1 MKRVI
6 TLLLAAFVTCF
17 VVSSCKKDKG
27 NSPNSTQSAKI
38 NLRLT
43 DGPASYDAVF
53 LDLQQIEFK
62 QEGRSSI
69 ILYPYRRGPYDLLR
83 FRNGL
88 DTLLVNASVPP
99 GNIEQ
104 IRLILG
110 SNSYVVD
117 NGVRYPLNT
126 PSAQESGVKLNLHET
141 LEPNVAYD
149 IWLDFDAGKSVTK
162 TGNGSYKLKP
172 VIRAY
177 SVITNGRIEGYVL
190 PLSAFATVYA
200 TNGADEYAAIPSRV
214 DGRFVFSGLPEGH
227 YLIRVEPGVAGF
239 LAYTAE
245 VDVTFGAVVTLGTI
259 TLLP

>member
-1 MKRVI
+1 MKKGI
-6 TLLLAAFVTCF
+6 ALLLAAFIACLTI
-17 VVSSCKKDKG
+17 SSCKKDKDT
-27 NSPNSTQSAKI
+27 SPNAAQSAKI
-38 NLRLT
+38 NVRLT
-43 DGPASYDAVF
+43 DGPATYDAVY

-62 QEGRSSI
+62 QEGRSTI
-69 ILYPYRRGPYDLLR
+69 ILYPYRPGPYDILR

-99 GNIEQ
+99 GKIEQ

-117 NGVRYPLNT
+117 DGVSYPLNT

-141 LEPNVAYD
+141 LEPNMAYD

-162 TGNGSYKLKP
+162 TGNGKYKLKP

-177 SVITNGRIEGYVL
+177 SVVTNGRIEGYVL

-200 TNGADEYAAIPSRV
+200 TNGTDEYAAIPSRI

-227 YLIRVEPGVAGF
+227 YHVRVEPGVAG
-239 LAYTAE
+239 LLTYTAE